1 MPRLTNENVPF
12 STNYLLNE
20 YFKTVNCKQKLS
32 KDEENELLDR
42 IRKGDKKAKD
52 KLIRMNLRFV
62 ILIVKQYQ
70 NRGLS
75 LEDLINEGNVGL
87 IKAIERFD
95 KKRDCKF
102 ISYAVWW
109 IRQTVL
115 QAISEHSHVVRL
127 PLNKINILN
136 KCIKARAKITQEY
149 RRNVTI
155 DEISNVVDFN
165 SKSIKKIFNIYRQP
179 FYVDEQKNDDPN
191 SDSVLDTLT
200 DENSVDIANNVSR
213 VNFKRDLKSFCDI
226 LNKKESYIIKSCYC
240 YDSPNAALTLKEVSD
255 KMGIPLQRIKQIVK
269 RAFMK
274 IKSSPRAYILKRY
287 INSNIQENN
296 LD

>member
-1 MPRLTNENVPF
+1 MSRLTNENAPF
-12 STNYLLNE
+12 SANYLLNE

-42 IRKGDKKAKD
+42 IRKGDKEAKD

-75 LEDLINEGNVGL
+75 LEDLISEGNVAL

-95 KKRDCKF
+95 KKKDCKF

-149 RRNVTI
+149 RRNVTV
-155 DEISNVVDFN
+155 DEISSVVNFN
-165 SKSIKKIFNIYRQP
+165 PNSIKKIFNIYRQP

-191 SDSVLDTLT
+191 SDSMLDTLT
-200 DENSVDIANNVSR
+200 DETSVDISNNVNR
-213 VNFKRDLKSFCDI
+213 LDFKRDLKSFCDI
-226 LNKKESYIIKSCYC
+226 LNKKERFIIKSCYC
-240 YDSPNAALTLKEVSD
+240 CDSQENALTLKEVSE
-255 KMGIPLQRIKQIVK
+255 KMGIPFQRVKQILK

-274 IKSSPRAYILKRY
+274 IKMSPRAYILKRY
-287 INSNIQENN
+287 INSNIQES
-296 LD
+296 D